1 MKKKRREQQ
10 LITLAKCY
18 LIMLKYSKMKPLIA
32 QINQYK
38 IMIKKMATYHAIVN
52 VHVQDQIIKIKE
64 KKDFP

>member
-1 MKKKRREQQ
+1 
-10 LITLAKCY
+10 
-18 LIMLKYSKMKPLIA
+18 MLKYSKMKPLIA